1 MIIVDSN
8 LCKGCDICIVTCSKD
23 VFAKSEKVNKKNVY
37 VPYAANED
45 ACTKCRLCEISCP
58 DQAIYVSKEDK

>member
-23 VFAKSEKVNKKNVY
+23 IFAKSEKVNKKNVY

-45 ACTKCRLCEISCP
+45 ACTKCGLCEISCP